1 MQSNEIENGWVKNFL
16 GKYILVRSNMAG
28 VFVGI
33 LSNIGAQGNI
43 LVLENSRRIRR
54 WVGAVDC
61 SDLSVNGMSN
71 PAESTV
77 MLAEEYKVINGWEE
91 LGPLTEQA
99 RDVIYSCSEYSHENS
114 NG

>member
-1 MQSNEIENGWVKNFL
+1 MQSNEIENAWVKNFL

-28 VFVGI
+28 VFVGK
-33 LSNIGAQGNI
+33 LSQIGAQGNI

-77 MLAEEYKVINGWEE
+77 MLPEEYKVLNGWEE
-91 LGPLTEQA
+91 LGPLTEYA
-99 RDVIYSCSEYSHENS
+99 KDVIYSCREYSHENS

>member
-1 MQSNEIENGWVKNFL
+1 MQSNEIENAWVKNFL

-77 MLAEEYKVINGWEE
+77 MLPEEYKVINGWEE
-91 LGPLTEQA
+91 LGPLTEYA
-99 RDVIYSCSEYSHENS
+99 KDEIYSCKEYSHENS
-114 NG
+114 ND

>member
-1 MQSNEIENGWVKNFL
+1 MQSNEIENAWVKNFL

-71 PAESTV
+71 PTESTV

-91 LGPLTEQA
+91 LGPLTEYA
-99 RDVIYSCSEYSHENS
+99 KDVIYSCAEYSHENS

>member
-1 MQSNEIENGWVKNFL
+1 MQSNEIENDWVKTFL

-28 VFVGI
+28 VFVGL

-71 PAESTV
+71 PSESTV
-77 MLAEEYKVINGWEE
+77 MLPEEYKVLNGWEE
-91 LGPLTEQA
+91 LGPLTEYA
-99 RDVIYSCSEYSHENS
+99 RDIIYSCSEYSHDNS
-114 NG
+114 ND

>member
-1 MQSNEIENGWVKNFL
+1 MQSNEIENAWVKNFL
-16 GKYILVRSNMAG
+16 GKYILVRSNIAG

-77 MLAEEYKVINGWEE
+77 MLPEEYKVINGWEE
-91 LGPLTEQA
+91 LGPLTEYA
-99 RDVIYSCSEYSHENS
+99 REVIYSCKEYSHENS
-114 NG
+114 ND